1 MWDEDDRAVAVGE
14 LLRDIRRRKM
24 WNQGE
29 LAGRAGVSPT
39 TISGIESGRISR
51 PHFGTIRKLAR
62 AMGVEPEMLLGGGG
76 RAARTEGPAPLS
88 LSWAR
93 AAGEEEFER
102 GLDEA
107 TLDGLGALSRKLDE
121 ERGRLQRL
129 YGEFPR
135 GSEQQR
141 FVKRQI
147 RIVSAQSGS
156 VTASL
161 VFREQEGIRGRGAG
175 SDGDLNR

>member
-1 MWDEDDRAVAVGE
+1 LLLFLHFIHSFMYTCGMRDENNRAEAVGG

-39 TISGIESGRISR
+39 TVSGIESGRISR
-51 PHFGTIRKLAR
+51 PHLGTIRKLAR
-62 AMGVEPEMLLGGGG
+62 AMGVEPEILLGGGESATG
-76 RAARTEGPAPLS
+76 NEGPSRLS

-107 TLDGLGALSRKLDE
+107 SLDGLGALSRKLDE
-121 ERGRLQRL
+121 ERGRLQKL
-129 YGEFPR
+129 YSAE
-135 GSEQQR
+135 GSR
-141 FVKRQI
+141 SF
-147 RIVSAQSGS
+147 
-156 VTASL
+156 TASSRK
-161 VFREQEGIRGRGAG
+161 VASSR
-175 SDGDLNR
+175 SS

>member
-1 MWDEDDRAVAVGE
+1 VAVGG

-39 TISGIESGRISR
+39 TVSGIESGRISR

-62 AMGVEPEMLLGGGG
+62 AMGVEPEALLGGDE
-76 RAARTEGPAPLS
+76 RAGRTEGPEPLS

-107 TLDGLGALSRKLDE
+107 SLDGLGALSRELDE

-156 VTASL
+156 VTASIMFL
-161 VFREQEGIRGRGAG
+161 KREDFQEQEA
-175 SDGDLNR
+175 SLDGDTDH